1 MCKIWCNV
9 GAGRCYNVSTLLI
22 LASCDYWLLAHVK
35 ELLWGKRFEAGDG
48 INAAV
53 TASLHCP
60 SKDNYTAATD
70 HLPCRWE
77 KCVGSAIDYIE

>member
-1 MCKIWCNV
+1 M
-9 GAGRCYNVSTLLI
+9 LLQCPYSPD
-22 LASCDYWLLAHVK
+22 LAPCDYWLLAHVK
-35 ELLWGKRFEAGDG
+35 ELLWGKSFESEDG

-60 SKDNYTAATD
+60 SKDNYTAAID

-77 KCVGSAIDYIE
+77 KFMSSAIDYNE

>member
-1 MCKIWCNV
+1 M
-9 GAGRCYNVSTLLI
+9 LLQCPHSPD
-22 LASCDYWLLAHVK
+22 LVPCDCWLLAHVK
-35 ELLWGKRFEAGDG
+35 ELLWGKRFEAEDC

-53 TASLHCP
+53 TASLQCP

-77 KCVGSAIDYIE
+77 KFVGSAIDYIE